1 MKILILA
8 NNSLGLYRFRG
19 ALIRE
24 LLKKGHTVYASTPR
38 NDHYDDLE
46 HMGVQMLETPIDRR
60 GTNPFAELRL
70 SRTYGRMIREVQPDL
85 VMTYTIKPNVYGGY
99 AARRAGIPYAVNVTG
114 LGTSFQK
121 AGLLRRV
128 VTLLNRR
135 GLKRASV
142 VFFENSANRDIFCRL
157 HIVKED
163 VCHVLHGAG
172 VDTETFSAMPYPI
185 DNDGTRFLFVGRVMK
200 EKGIDELFASM
211 RRLREEGASCT
222 LHIVGDYEDD
232 YADAIKKGE
241 CEGWL
246 VYHGYQSDVCPFMER
261 AHCLVLP
268 SYHEGMA
275 NVNLEAAATGRPL
288 ITSRIPGCMEA
299 VREGETGFLCEA
311 QDADDL
317 YSCMNRFLQLPRAER
332 EAMGKA
338 GRAYMEE
345 TFDKRKVVAETLEV
359 LCRQTG
365 LQL

>member
-19 ALIRE
+19 TLIRE
-24 LLKKGHTVYASTPR
+24 LLKKGHIVYASTPR

-46 HMGVQMLETPIDRR
+46 RMGVQMLETPIDRR
-60 GTNPFAELRL
+60 GTNPLADVRL

-85 VMTYTIKPNVYGGY
+85 ILTYTIKPNVYGGY

-121 AGLLRRV
+121 AGLLRQI
-128 VTLLNRR
+128 VTVLNRR

-142 VFFENSANRDIFCRL
+142 VFFENSANCDIFCRL
-157 HIVKED
+157 RIVEKD

-172 VDTETFSAMPYPI
+172 VDTETFSATPYPTDDSEI
-185 DNDGTRFLFVGRVMK
+185 RLLFVGRVMK

-222 LHIVGDYEDD
+222 LHIVGDYEDNYVD
-232 YADAIKKGE
+232 DIKKGE
-241 CEGWL
+241 REGWL
-246 VYHGYQSDVCPFMER
+246 VYHGYQTDVTAFMQQ

-275 NVNLEAAATGRPL
+275 NVNLEAAAMGRPL

-311 QDADDL
+311 QDAESL
-317 YSCMNRFLQLPRAER
+317 YDCMNRFLKLPRADR
-332 EAMGKA
+332 EAMGMA

-345 TFDKRKVVAETLEV
+345 IFDKRKVVAETLEV
-359 LCRQTG
+359 LRRETG